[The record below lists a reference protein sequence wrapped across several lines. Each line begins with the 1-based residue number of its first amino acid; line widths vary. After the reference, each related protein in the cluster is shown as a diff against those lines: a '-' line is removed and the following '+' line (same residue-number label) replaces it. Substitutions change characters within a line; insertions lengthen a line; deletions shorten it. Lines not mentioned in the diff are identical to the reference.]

1 MKISAG
7 EGMTGGT
14 TTHLS
19 EGTNMTLNKLR
30 LQANEKGFTLIEL
43 MIVIAIIG
51 ILAAIAIPN
60 FIAYRN
66 KTFCS
71 AAESDANAI
80 ASAIS
85 DYFSIPSHTNT
96 PTMAQLNNNQDVTLS
111 GTNTATIIGD
121 NDPNNGITISVTDGS
136 TRCPVDYQ
144 NGMLEADSPNGFW
157 NGVDG
162 GGIYKKVIAP

>member
-19 EGTNMTLNKLR
+19 EGTHMTLNKLR

-71 AAESDANAI
+71 ATESDANAV
-80 ASAIS
+80 ASAIA
-85 DYFSIPSHTNT
+85 DYFSIPTHTAIADGDIT
-96 PTMAQLNNNQDVTLS
+96 VTTSNNNTF
-111 GTNTATIIGD
+111 TIAATA
-121 NDPNNGITISVTDGS
+121 PNSAITITVTDASG
-136 TRCPVDYQ
+136 RCPADYQ
-144 NGMLEADSPNGFW
+144 TANPVANGTGW
-157 NGVDG
+157 DG
-162 GGIYKKVIAP
+162 KNVYQKVIQQ